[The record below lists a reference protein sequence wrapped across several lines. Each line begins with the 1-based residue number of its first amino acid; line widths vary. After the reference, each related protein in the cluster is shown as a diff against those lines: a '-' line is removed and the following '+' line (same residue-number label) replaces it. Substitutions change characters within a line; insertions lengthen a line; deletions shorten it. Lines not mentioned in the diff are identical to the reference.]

1 MATPRK
7 KFRPAVDDAKLL
19 DRCHA
24 AYRDEFKLWRIDRSW
39 SGAGYDRYV
48 LLRLPVL
55 DIAPPDPLPD
65 EPVELTRVVCE
76 GAHSYTD
83 AELWLD
89 AYRGRAS
96 MRAALEA
103 L

>member
-24 AYRDEFKLWRIDRSW
+24 AYRDEFKLWRID
-39 SGAGYDRYV
+39 GVGYDHYV
-48 LLRLPVL
+48 LLRRPFE
-55 DIAPPDPLPD
+55 DAPRMI
-65 EPVELTRVVCE
+65 EPISDTVEFTRIVCE
-76 GAHSYTD
+76 GAHNYTD
-83 AELWLD
+83 AEIWLD
-89 AYRGRAS
+89 TYRGRAS